1 MCGKLEEKYGIDET
15 LDVVKAVVALANAID
30 EVSQDGFDLGDVF
43 DLIKPLSMF
52 PAAISGAEKIPLELS
67 DYSDEERQQV
77 QEAVEELEFESE
89 YSELIAEQAVRTV
102 AELGVLLVVISKVKN
117 GELLQD
123 IVDFLRSVK
132 R

>member
-1 MCGKLEEKYGIDET
+1 MAEEKYGIEET

-30 EVSQDGFDLGDVF
+30 EVSQDGFDLSDLF
-43 DLIKPLSMF
+43 DLIKPISMF
-52 PAAISGAEKIPLELS
+52 PAAISGAEKIPFELS
-67 DYSDEERQQV
+67 DYSDDERQQV

-89 YSELIAEQAVRTV
+89 YSELIAEQAIRTV

-123 IVDFLRSVK
+123 ILEFIRNARK
-132 R
+132 